1 MFLLLPVCVLV
12 FIYVYWCVVTCF
24 PVCVHNLIVNIRGP
38 QMMTAYIFLGFIFL
52 EIRKKEFFWIF
63 SLERITSTKNNHK
76 PAKGSLSSSQV
87 FFTSLY
93 IIYGPLLQ
101 RSQSQQ
107 GAAEVLQPV
116 VGKLK
121 DLSVAAS
128 DMISDTIKINVSCEY
143 HQWICFSAKQEKL
156 DILAIPLSPHIYSSL
171 SKFSKTEILEPENKW
186 FCPSSNCL

>member
-128 DMISDTIKINVSCEY
+128 DMISDTIKTVGGEIS
-143 HQWICFSAKQEKL
+143 FSSIFSLMTLQYM
-156 DILAIPLSPHIYSSL
+156 ISAITGL
-171 SKFSKTEILEPENKW
+171 
-186 FCPSSNCL
+186 